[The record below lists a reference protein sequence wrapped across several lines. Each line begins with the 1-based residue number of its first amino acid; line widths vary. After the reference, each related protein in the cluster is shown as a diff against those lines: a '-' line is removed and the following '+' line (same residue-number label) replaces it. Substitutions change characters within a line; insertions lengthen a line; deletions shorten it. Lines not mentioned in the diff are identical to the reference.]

1 MNDTREKI
9 EYVRLADMTP
19 YERNPRINDAAV
31 PLLVES
37 IKRYGF
43 TNPIVLNGRNVII
56 NGHTRWKAAQE
67 AGLVEAPCIIRRD
80 LTEEQEREFRLADNR
95 VAEYSRWDA
104 ELLRFETDELARL
117 GIDLSAVGL
126 SALDINQICG
136 ALTPSEVAVKTDDEL
151 DDAPPVDKSAPPKS
165 RRGEVYRIGRHR
177 LMCGDATSA
186 KDVAALCGGRQMD
199 LWLTDPPYNVDY
211 GARGEQYKARA
222 KQGKGDYQCGKSDRK
237 IMNDSMDDASFSL
250 FLRAAFAPA
259 AEAMRPGAPF
269 YVWHASR
276 TQATFEASLNACG
289 LEVREQLVWRKSA
302 ITLGRQDYQWKHE
315 PCFYGWKEGAAR
327 TWNADRKQTTV
338 LELSPPGLE
347 FDSDGNALLEV
358 NGVIYRIKAD
368 ALLEEMPTTVMSFPK
383 PMASRLHP
391 TMKPVALFKYLMG
404 NSSATGAAVLDSFGG
419 SGTTIIAAEATG
431 RTAYCMELDPAYADV
446 IRKRFN
452 KLAGGRDEDWEINT
466 PITTGTIR

>member
-37 IKRYGF
+37 IRRYGF
-43 TNPIVLNGRNVII
+43 TNPIVLNGKNVII

-67 AGLVEAPCIIRRD
+67 AGLEEAPCIIRRD

-95 VAEYSRWDA
+95 VAEYSRWDT
-104 ELLRFETDELARL
+104 ELLRYETDELARL

-165 RRGEVYRIGRHR
+165 KRGEVYRLGRHR

-186 KDVAALCGGRQMD
+186 QDVAALCGGRQMD
-199 LWLTDPPYNVDY
+199 LWLTDQPYNVDIT
-211 GARGEQYKARA
+211 GGTK
-222 KQGKGDYQCGKSDRK
+222 KKLK
-237 IMNDSMDDASFSL
+237 IENDNQSDASFSL

-276 TQATFEASLNACG
+276 TQATFEAALNACG

-338 LELSPPGLE
+338 IELSPPGLE
-347 FDSDGNALLEV
+347 FDSDGNAILEV

-368 ALLEEMPTTVMSFPK
+368 AILEETPTTVMSFPK

-452 KLAGGRDEDWEINT
+452 KLAGGKDEDWEVNT